1 MLINFDSLFPNVE
14 AYFRSNSGNSKHG
27 NFSSFI
33 IFFYL
38 IIIIIFYLSYVF
50 HILFSILHTIS
61 ITPSVY
67 FIFCLFSRSQIHFSL
82 CLSLIFNYWQ
92 CLLVPVVIVV
102 VCSEKYL
109 SFSILIRSI
118 NHDSIQPIF
127 YLYFHLPLITHFAP
141 AIVIAHTHTYTYIR
155 KHTHTLTLSLTYTH
169 RHRTHALT
177 LSLTHILS
185 LSLTY
190 TLSHTHTHTNT
201 THTLLTIA
209 KGRKCRLVAP

>member
-38 IIIIIFYLSYVF
+38 NAHSLCFFVF
-50 HILFSILHTIS
+50 HVLFSILHSIS
-61 ITPSVY
+61 ITPSVSL
-67 FIFCLFSRSQIHFSL
+67 IFCLFSRSKSHFSFS
-82 CLSLIFNYWQ
+82 LSLIFNYWQ

-190 TLSHTHTHTNT
+190 TLSHTHTSLFHP
-201 THTLLTIA
+201 
-209 KGRKCRLVAP
+209 V